1 MQIKIYKD
9 LVKGKL
15 LYSAQLSMFEKDTP
29 NITKVKVESDTIPKL
44 LNKLQ
49 DELIK
54 YFNET

>member
-15 LYSAQLSMFEKDTP
+15 LYSAQLTMFEKDTP